1 MSTLLSMFLIY
12 CLNVPLFLPLSSVI
26 LSNVHYNPPLLFVA
40 VRLEACE
47 LDEAQIV
54 GHTQSLL

>member
-1 MSTLLSMFLIY
+1 MFLIY